1 VGIANGNAGVR
12 SAGIMQS
19 VNGDADT
26 LELAIELACR
36 AHRGQRYPA
45 PEPEPYIQH
54 ALRVM
59 LAVRGFRAQAAGVLH
74 DVLED
79 TAVTAAELREAGLP
93 SDVVDAVLALTHRP
107 AHSYEQYI
115 EQVARN
121 PIARQVKLADLA
133 DNLAN
138 NKRLPKSPDVVARI
152 ERYER
157 AIRRL
162 CARSEASPGGA

>member
-1 VGIANGNAGVR
+1 MRAARVCAHAALLARDGFQHPPREVGTAHVASAQDRGDAAPGEPLGLLEKGGNPKRCGRLDDERRAAQRAWGWPTEDAGVR
-12 SAGIMQS
+12 SVGIMQS

-59 LAVRGFRAQAAGVLH
+59 LAVSGFRAQTAAVLH

-79 TAVTAAELREAGLP
+79 TAVTVEELREAGLP
-93 SDVVDAVLALTHRP
+93 SVSSMPWSH
-107 AHSYEQYI
+107 
-115 EQVARN
+115 
-121 PIARQVKLADLA
+121 
-133 DNLAN
+133 
-138 NKRLPKSPDVVARI
+138 
-152 ERYER
+152 
-157 AIRRL
+157 
-162 CARSEASPGGA
+162 

>member
-1 VGIANGNAGVR
+1 MADG
-12 SAGIMQS
+12 SAGARSVVIMQS
-19 VNGDADT
+19 VNQDADT

-54 ALRVM
+54 ALRTM
-59 LAVRGFRAQAAGVLH
+59 LAVCGFRAQAAAVLH

-79 TAVTAAELREAGLP
+79 TAVTVEELREAGLP
-93 SDVVDAVLALTHRP
+93 GDVVDAVLALTHRP
-107 AHSYEQYI
+107 AHTYEQYI

-121 PIARQVKLADLA
+121 PMARQVKLADLA

-152 ERYER
+152 ERYES
-157 AIRRL
+157 AIGRL
-162 CARSEASPGGA
+162 RARSEARPGGS